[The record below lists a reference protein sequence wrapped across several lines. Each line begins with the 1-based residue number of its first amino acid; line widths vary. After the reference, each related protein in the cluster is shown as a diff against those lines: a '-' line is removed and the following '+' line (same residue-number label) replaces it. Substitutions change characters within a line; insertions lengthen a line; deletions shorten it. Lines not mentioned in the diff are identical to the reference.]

1 MNAKQLQA
9 ERQFCDPKENVMES
23 EAENIVNEFY
33 KVISRKNLDE
43 LLTYFSD
50 DPVFQPMMMEPT
62 KGKAAIRAAL
72 ASFTD
77 TAESVQFK
85 LLASATVGNRVM
97 NERAET
103 LVTRAGKKAEVPA
116 AGFFEIKEGKIFAWR
131 DYFDL
136 QTFTKQME

>member
-1 MNAKQLQA
+1 MA
-9 ERQFCDPKENVMES
+9 S
-23 EAENIVNEFY
+23 EAENIVNEFC
-33 KVISRKNLDE
+33 KAISRKNLDE

-50 DPVFQPMMMEPT
+50 DAVFRPMMMEPA

-72 ASFTD
+72 AAFTD

-85 LLASATVGNRVM
+85 VLASATVGNRVM
-97 NERAET
+97 NERADT

-116 AGFFEIKEGKIFAWR
+116 AGFFEIKEGKILAWR

>member
-1 MNAKQLQA
+1 MS
-9 ERQFCDPKENVMES
+9 FCK
-23 EAENIVNEFY
+23 A
-33 KVISRKNLDE
+33 ISRKNLDE

-50 DPVFQPMMMEPT
+50 DAVFQPMMMEPA

-72 ASFTD
+72 AAFTD

-85 LLASATVGNRVM
+85 VLASATVGNRVM
-97 NERAET
+97 NERADT
-103 LVTRAGKKAEVPA
+103 LVTRAGKQAEVPA

>member
-1 MNAKQLQA
+1 
-9 ERQFCDPKENVMES
+9 MES
-23 EAENIVNEFY
+23 EADNIVNEFC
-33 KVISRKNLDE
+33 KAISRKNLDE
-43 LLTYFSD
+43 LLTYFPD
-50 DPVFQPMMMEPT
+50 DAVFHPMMMEPA
-62 KGKAAIRAAL
+62 KGKAAI

-85 LLASATVGNRVM
+85 VLASAAVGNRVM
-97 NERAET
+97 NERADT